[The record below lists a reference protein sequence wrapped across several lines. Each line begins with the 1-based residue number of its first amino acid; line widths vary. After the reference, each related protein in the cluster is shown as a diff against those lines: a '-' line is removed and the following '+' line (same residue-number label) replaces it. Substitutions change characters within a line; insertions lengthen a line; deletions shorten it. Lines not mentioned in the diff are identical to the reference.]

1 MIKQL
6 QTKLR
11 RLLFEE
17 VPGKDKPFKTRMIKV
32 LRVAYYSFRDYNQD
46 FLLVR
51 ASALTYF
58 SILSLVP
65 LLAMAFGIA
74 QGFGLES
81 YLEKQILE
89 NFQSQQ
95 EIMVRLLEF
104 SHSMLQN
111 TSGGVVA
118 GVGAVI
124 LIWAV
129 MRLLT
134 NIEESFNAIW
144 KVKQSRPLIRKFT
157 DYISMMI
164 LAPIFVIVSSS
175 GTIYLEVFI
184 NQLTSEYEG
193 LGFLGSIYLLLINLL
208 PYVSVWILFTLLYI
222 VMPNT
227 KVKFQYAILSG
238 ILVGS
243 LYQFVQY
250 LYIHFQVGVSQYNTI
265 YGSFAAFPLFLI
277 WLQLSWLIILL
288 GVEITYYSQNVD
300 QFDVKERTRQISERH
315 KKVLSLLVM
324 KSIVSRFKEAGSPYN
339 AKDLSTALNIPINL
353 TKDLI
358 GDLVEVNLI
367 SEIHQSEEEFEPT
380 LQPAL
385 DTSHLTVMYVL
396 KRLDAL
402 NGEDWSNDGIQNAD
416 RMEQHISEMEHYLT
430 ESNFNK
436 NVALLG

>member
-1 MIKQL
+1 MIEQL

-32 LRVAYYSFRDYNQD
+32 LRVAYYSFKDYNQD

-104 SHSMLQN
+104 SHSMLEN

-118 GVGAVI
+118 GVGAII

-144 KVKQSRPLIRKFT
+144 KVKHSRPLIRKFT

-208 PYVSVWILFTLLYI
+208 PYVSVWILFTLLYL

-238 ILVGS
+238 VLVGS

-315 KKVLSLLVM
+315 KKILSLLIM
-324 KSIVSRFKEAGSPYN
+324 KSIVSRFKEAASPYN
-339 AKDLSTALNIPINL
+339 AKDLSTSLNIPINM

-358 GDLVEVNLI
+358 SDLVEVNLI
-367 SEIHQSEEEFEPT
+367 SEIHHAGEEFEPT
-380 LQPAL
+380 LQPAI

-416 RMEQHISEMEHYLT
+416 IMEQHISDMEHYLT
-430 ESNFNK
+430 ESNFNR